1 MIYLYGVNNTVS
13 TVGSPYV
20 DPGAISYDLSYGI
33 QNVTGTG
40 TVNSDTIGTYTISYD
55 APDFAGNP
63 ANITR
68 TVHVRGSNSGT
79 CIVDTTNDITG
90 STVSLTT
97 LDVTD
102 SPALYYL
109 HTLMQQETLA

>member
-1 MIYLYGVNNTVS
+1 MLYLYGVNNTVS

-63 ANITR
+63 ANYNTHRPR
-68 TVHVRGSNSGT
+68 TTT
-79 CIVDTTNDITG
+79 C
-90 STVSLTT
+90 
-97 LDVTD
+97 TD
-102 SPALYYL
+102 F
-109 HTLMQQETLA
+109 TDK